1 MDRIKIPNYPYL
13 QIKDQQGA
21 TMEQQ
26 EEQKQE
32 INIIKRALLV
42 EDYEACQ
49 RVMSIF
55 LQKLGYQVDLVD
67 DSFTAIQKVQNKTY
81 DLIIEDINLQGHR
94 SGKKIIKSIRES
106 ELNLDTSIIV
116 WSAYVN
122 KNDEEPYLSWG
133 ADAALK
139 KECQIEDLEK
149 SIQQCL
155 LTPRYERKFKY
166 KLKILQKKWQ
176 ENFPAEWL
184 EKINGSGLLPYFII
198 DEALYLIEEYQQW
211 KNFHAN
217 EKNSPS

>member
-1 MDRIKIPNYPYL
+1 
-13 QIKDQQGA
+13 
-21 TMEQQ
+21 MEQQ

-32 INIIKRALLV
+32 INIVKLALLV
-42 EDYEACQ
+42 EDYEPCQ
-49 RVMSIF
+49 RFMSVY
-55 LQKLGYQVDLVD
+55 LQDLGYQVDLVD
-67 DSFTAIQKVQNKTY
+67 NSFDAIQNVQSEAY
-81 DLIIEDINLQGHR
+81 DLIMVDINLQGHR

-106 ELNLDTSIIV
+106 ERNVDTSSIV

-122 KNDEEPYLSWG
+122 KNDEEEYLSWG

-139 KECQIEDLEK
+139 KACGFKGLKKAIEK
-149 SIQQCL
+149 CH

-176 ENFPAEWL
+176 ENSPTEWL

-211 KNFHAN
+211 KNFHAK
-217 EKNSPS
+217 EAKLETQIIQ